1 MHSISC
7 LLECVSEMVQSNY
20 LKSLKGK
27 IHKQSASKC
36 FESPSFPR
44 ATLNVPSRCPDMATE
59 DVERIYSAIIKSD
72 TENTLNFEACD
83 NVNEL
88 TQHDRHYPTKNDSF
102 YLQPN
107 SECLTINECKMNE
120 IFDTYLHDHFPHG
133 IKNQEIIA
141 VEQLLDVDRKLEQKL
156 MEMREKYK
164 EICLELETKKA
175 IKRLREVN
183 RDMKKEPII
192 NLGEW
197 VMHLPHA
204 MNRLEKEKYV
214 NYLLENVLRDLQD
227 INNVA
232 MGELLDD
239 DVITTVMEAC
249 QNKHSDILFVN
260 PCITQ
265 CIQFSTMDEICS
277 FLDPIDAKRYENL
290 FFVINDTSNG
300 SRGTH
305 WSLLLLNK
313 QAKAFCHYDSLKGM
327 NDKIALELSK
337 KLSNY
342 FETWQIIDIDCE
354 QQTNNTDCGIYVLDN
369 MLRIILVLKND
380 VNVDDE
386 RITFSKIA
394 KLPPSFTKTRI
405 YMMNTY
411 ISSILEKVKR
421 TLRVDRRDTL

>member
-7 LLECVSEMVQSNY
+7 LLECVSEMVQHNY
-20 LKSLKGK
+20 LKSFKSK
-27 IHKQSASKC
+27 SYRQSVSK
-36 FESPSFPR
+36 SPSLPR
-44 ATLNVPSRCPDMATE
+44 ATVIPSPKCSDMTTE

-72 TENTLNFEACD
+72 AENKFDFQECEKLTERIQN
-83 NVNEL
+83 
-88 TQHDRHYPTKNDSF
+88 DRHYPAKNDLF
-102 YLQPN
+102 YLQPD
-107 SECLTINECKMNE
+107 SECVTINECKMNE
-120 IFDTYLHDHFPHG
+120 IFDTYLHDHFPNG
-133 IKNQEIIA
+133 TKNQEIIA
-141 VEQLLDVDRKLEQKL
+141 VEQLLDVDRKLEQEL

-164 EICLELETKKA
+164 EICLKLEAKKA
-175 IKRLREVN
+175 MKRLQEVN
-183 RDMKKEPII
+183 RDMKKEPMI

-197 VMHLPHA
+197 MVHLPHA

-214 NYLLENVLRDLQD
+214 NYLLQNVMRDLQD

-265 CIQFSTMDEICS
+265 CIQFSTTDDICS
-277 FLDPIDAKRYENL
+277 FLDPIDAKKYDNL

-313 QAKAFCHYDSLKGM
+313 QTKTFCHYDSLKGM

-342 FETWQIIDIDCE
+342 FEIWQIIDIDCE

-386 RITFSKIA
+386 RITVTKIA

>member
-20 LKSLKGK
+20 LKSFKSK
-27 IHKQSASKC
+27 NCKRSASKC
-36 FESPSFPR
+36 FESPSLPQS
-44 ATLNVPSRCPDMATE
+44 TVIPSPTCPDMATE

-72 TENTLNFEACD
+72 AQNTFNFEERQ
-83 NVNEL
+83 NVNE
-88 TQHDRHYPTKNDSF
+88 QAHNDRHYPTKNDSF

-120 IFDTYLHDHFPHG
+120 IFDTYLHDHFPPG

-156 MEMREKYK
+156 KEMREKYK
-164 EICLELETKKA
+164 EICLELEAKKA
-175 IKRLREVN
+175 MKRLREVN
-183 RDMKKEPII
+183 RDLKKDPII
-192 NLGEW
+192 DLGEW
-197 VMHLPHA
+197 LVHLPHA

-214 NYLLENVLRDLQD
+214 NYLLENILRDLQD

-290 FFVINDTSNG
+290 FFVINDTSNA

-305 WSLLLLNK
+305 WSLLMLNK

-369 MLRIILVLKND
+369 MLRIVLVLKND
-380 VNVDDE
+380 VNVDGE
-386 RITFSKIA
+386 RITFDKIA

-405 YMMNTY
+405 SMMNTY

-421 TLRVDRRDTL
+421 TLRVERRES